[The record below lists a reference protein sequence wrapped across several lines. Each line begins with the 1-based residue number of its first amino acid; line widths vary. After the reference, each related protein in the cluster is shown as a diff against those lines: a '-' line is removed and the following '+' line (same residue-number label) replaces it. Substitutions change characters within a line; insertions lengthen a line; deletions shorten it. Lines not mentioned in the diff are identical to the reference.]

1 MKGSLNFDRVYQ
13 NKTPQSNGGFSSLDW
28 FRIADGIF
36 PLAIFLVYAEH
47 GMDLVGDRL
56 IAKCS
61 EPRAVD
67 SDVMDEGSCVAIL
80 SSVRIETWWD

>member
-1 MKGSLNFDRVYQ
+1 M
-13 NKTPQSNGGFSSLDW
+13 
-28 FRIADGIF
+28 
-36 PLAIFLVYAEH
+36 AIFLVYAEH

-80 SSVRIETWWD
+80 SSVRTET